1 MIITNSDLI
10 FLYNKI
16 KEHDKDGS
24 SSTLMTS
31 LLIYT
36 PYRSFFEIKGNHL
49 LTENQK
55 NEIIENAL
63 SHDISF
69 DLTQMNNAGIN
80 FVEGLCNNILHQKN
94 ELLLSFINYKGI
106 EVLQEMISNNMSQL
120 KDYNVPQFK
129 KSNIKYSITLLS
141 RFVIK
146 NYKSFNNSE
155 VSNNFLDEVASLTR
169 YCINE
174 KNKDTKAKS
183 LILVNE
189 LIKNNY
195 DKDIV
200 IELINS
206 FIKNSSLLNGKA
218 KTLFEKILNNFSD
231 EEIKTHFPLNKLKD
245 IHDISNTLYEEK
257 EVKAYIIKIN
267 LFKIENTT
275 HRGIIRKNMKSYM
288 SYMSRVLGE
297 MPGYCFSTSKSSE
310 ELVFNVAVEKD
321 KGEIINELHKK
332 ILNTILETNDI
343 VTLDWLKKVRQ
354 VFLLNKTLD
363 SSLTK
368 DSKIKKSHKI

>member
-1 MIITNSDLI
+1 MIITNSDLR

-16 KEHDKDGS
+16 KEYDKYS
-24 SSTLMTS
+24 SNNLMSS

-36 PYRSFFEIKGNHL
+36 PYRSFFEIQGNHL

-55 NEIIENAL
+55 HEQIENAL

-69 DLTQMNNAGIN
+69 DVTQMNNAGIN
-80 FVEGLCNNILHQKN
+80 FVEGLCNNILYHIS
-94 ELLLSFINYKGI
+94 ELLLSFINYKGV
-106 EVLQEMISNNMSQL
+106 ELLQEMISNNMSQL

-146 NYKSFNNSE
+146 NYNSFNNSE
-155 VSNNFLDEVASLTR
+155 ISNNFLDEIASLTR
-169 YCINE
+169 YCVNE
-174 KNKDTKAKS
+174 KNKDTKTKS
-183 LILVNE
+183 LILINE
-189 LIKNNY
+189 LIKKNY
-195 DKDIV
+195 NKDIV
-200 IELINS
+200 IELINE

-218 KTLFEKILNNFSD
+218 KNLFEKILNNFSD
-231 EEIKTHFPLNKLKD
+231 EEIKLHFPLNKIKD
-245 IHDISNTLYEEK
+245 IHNISNALYEER

-288 SYMSRVLGE
+288 SYMNNILGE

-368 DSKIKKSHKI
+368 DSKMKKSHKI